1 MKRQYAKLKWHFV
14 ERKDSLEL
22 RTTIEAHFAALGAL
36 YPKLNCEYR
45 NLYFSDCRW
54 WIKADFE
61 TSNVLEFHESKSVER
76 VVEILR
82 AVNANSDGIR
92 KISSISAHLELQQ
105 NYSGIL
111 LTLDPILVFD

>member
-1 MKRQYAKLKWHFV
+1 MKRQYAKLTWHFV

-92 KISSISAHLELQQ
+92 EISSISAHVGVTAELFG
-105 NYSGIL
+105 NSVDVGP
-111 LTLDPILVFD
+111 DPGV